1 VCGNELF
8 PGGAPAKAVLRF
20 FANAFAKEFLSSF
33 SIEDVTLR
41 SACASKFVDDGF
53 RGVGC

>member
-8 PGGAPAKAVLRF
+8 PGGAPAKAELRF
-20 FANAFAKEFLSSF
+20 FAMAFAKEFLSSF
-33 SIEDVTLR
+33 SIEDVTLQ
-41 SACASKFVDDGF
+41 SASASKFVDDGF